1 MDTPGQDIASII
13 GMAAAGAQAVIFS
26 TGHGTPTGSGIIPVI
41 KLTANRETAL
51 KMADNID
58 FDCSGILE
66 SICSINDSGEA
77 LFQLVSQVCNG
88 LETKA
93 EQLGFQD
100 VSMARYCNFA

>member
-1 MDTPGQDIASII
+1 MILSVI
-13 GMAAAGAQAVIFS
+13 GFLGVNLFNMVIWANITAVS
-26 TGHGTPTGSGIIPVI
+26 YTH
-41 KLTANRETAL
+41 LAL